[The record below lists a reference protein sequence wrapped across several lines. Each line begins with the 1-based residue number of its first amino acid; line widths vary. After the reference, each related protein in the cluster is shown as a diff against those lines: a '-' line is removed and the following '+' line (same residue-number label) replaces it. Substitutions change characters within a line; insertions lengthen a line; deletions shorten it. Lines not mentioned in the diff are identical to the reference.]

1 MEVEI
6 AQSDYKRSLR
16 EGATTEDAMKP
27 GKHTFRRFR
36 DRHPAEGFEEP
47 AKVKV
52 TIWLDAEVVAYFK
65 KRAAE
70 PNAAPYQTQINNE
83 LKGVMQ
89 SEEAAFQPLGK
100 SLVFD
105 ALVNNAEFLEA
116 ITERVSKRLK
126 Q

>member
-6 AQSDYKRSLR
+6 TQSDYKRSLR

-36 DRHPAEGFEEP
+36 DSHPADGFEEP

-52 TIWLDAEVVAYFK
+52 TIWLDAEVVSYFK

-83 LKGVMQ
+83 LKRVMQ
-89 SEEAAFQPLGK
+89 SEETDFQPL
-100 SLVFD
+100 SLDFD

-126 Q
+126 L